1 MGHRHPY
8 VLVLS
13 VSSLQLAASIIK
25 NTPAVRLDRAFIQL
39 WIFIGLQFLFCQITE
54 TLANS
59 CAKIPRVKHV
69 TTYVVHRF
77 RQYWWTIKAKKTCP
91 YNSNFWSELPCFS
104 TLKFRKRRICNVIS
118 MFFISS
124 KYWKTVITFQHSFET
139 KRGCSGICWN
149 AKSTERNESF
159 RQGTLYCT
167 FTTQAY
173 FQLAHITKLIS
184 LLTDSNIPV
193 LGRTFNFHLAHSGLF
208 GVDAR
213 YKSHFTYSRS

>member
-1 MGHRHPY
+1 M
-8 VLVLS
+8 
-13 VSSLQLAASIIK
+13 LQRTS
-25 NTPAVRLDRAFIQL
+25 
-39 WIFIGLQFLFCQITE
+39 FIGFVNTDERSRPRKLAHTTLIFDLSYPVSVRWSFVSDAYVMSFQCFC
-54 TLANS
+54 
-59 CAKIPRVKHV
+59 
-69 TTYVVHRF
+69 
-77 RQYWWTIKAKKTCP
+77 
-91 YNSNFWSELPCFS
+91 
-104 TLKFRKRRICNVIS
+104 
-118 MFFISS
+118 ISS

-173 FQLAHITKLIS
+173 FQLAHITKLTS